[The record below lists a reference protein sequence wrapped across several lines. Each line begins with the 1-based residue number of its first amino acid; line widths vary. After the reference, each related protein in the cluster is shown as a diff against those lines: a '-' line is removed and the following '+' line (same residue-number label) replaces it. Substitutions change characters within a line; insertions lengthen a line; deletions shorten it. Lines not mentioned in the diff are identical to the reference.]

1 MTMQKSHWSVWI
13 LVLLSG
19 VIGWSQDGTGSTIV
33 NGSSGG
39 TGARAAEQSNRELA
53 MRITQPF
60 TLAAVGDFQAL
71 QPVGQ
76 IADPGLQNLLGLLRD
91 ADVSV
96 ANLEGVIGTPSA
108 PVGYGVRGYELP
120 ESVVFADLKAM
131 GIRMVNQANNHAA
144 TDRGVDAMLATSNL
158 LDEAGIVHAGSGK
171 DLQEARAPRFLS
183 TPKGIVGLV
192 GVMSISDDAP
202 VPTAARSSAAGYSSG
217 DVVGNPGIDG
227 LHLRTYRTVTA
238 DQLQALRKIR
248 DSVYARRNEVPYP
261 DPKDPMKGV
270 DPTERL
276 ELFGTWYK
284 VGSQPGDLSYTMDPG
299 DLQEILRSI
308 RTGKQLSDLMIVEIH
323 CHQNS
328 FAFQEY
334 SLDNTVPDFLVDL
347 AHQAIDN
354 GADVFIAHGV
364 HTLRGVEI
372 YKGRPIFYGLASFTQ
387 REPRLAYEALDPSS
401 VRNPSDVVEG
411 AEGLAASERYRS
423 MRETLL
429 VTCQYEEG
437 RLVEVRLHPADTGQ
451 DISRPFARIG
461 IPMTPSP
468 EKARSTLEKMQRLSE
483 PFGTTIAIE
492 DNVGVIR
499 IPAEK

>member
-1 MTMQKSHWSVWI
+1 MRAQKPYWIIWI
-13 LVLLSG
+13 LALLFA
-19 VIGWSQDGTGSTIV
+19 VTGWSQGRT
-33 NGSSGG
+33 SSGIVKDRSG
-39 TGARAAEQSNRELA
+39 GAGVKAPGQSDPELTT
-53 MRITQPF
+53 RVTEPF
-60 TLAAVGDFQAL
+60 TLAAIGDFQTL
-71 QPVGQ
+71 QPIGQ
-76 IADPGLQNLLGLLRD
+76 LSEPGLQSLLRFLRD

-96 ANLEGVIGTPSA
+96 ANLEGVISIPSDQ
-108 PVGYGVRGYELP
+108 VGYGVRGYELP
-120 ESVVFADLKAM
+120 KSVVIADLKAM
-131 GIRMVNQANNHAA
+131 GIRMVNQANNHAP
-144 TDRGVDAMLATSNL
+144 TDRGVDAMLSTSIV
-158 LDEAGIVHAGSGK
+158 LDEAGIVHVGSGK

-192 GVMSISDDAP
+192 GMMSISDDAP

-217 DVVGNPGIDG
+217 NVVGSPGING
-227 LHLRTYRTVTA
+227 LHLRTYHVVTS

-270 DPTERL
+270 DATERL

-284 VGSQPGDLSYTMDPG
+284 AGSKPGDLSYTMDPE
-299 DLQEILRSI
+299 DLREILRSI
-308 RTGKQLSDLMIVEIH
+308 HTGKLLSDFMIVTIH

-354 GADVFIAHGV
+354 GADAFIAHGV

-372 YKGRPIFYGLASFTQ
+372 YRGKPIFYGLASFTQ
-387 REPRLAYEALDPSS
+387 REPRLAYEALDPSLI
-401 VRNPSDVVEG
+401 RNPSDVVEG
-411 AEGLAASERYRS
+411 AEALAVSERYRS

-429 VTCQYEEG
+429 VTCHFEGG
-437 RLVEVRLHPADTGQ
+437 RLVEVRLYPADTGQ
-451 DISRPFARIG
+451 ESRPFARVG
-461 IPMTPSP
+461 IPTTPSP
-468 EKARSTLEKMQRLSE
+468 EIALNMIEKIQRLSK

-499 IPAEK
+499 VSAGK